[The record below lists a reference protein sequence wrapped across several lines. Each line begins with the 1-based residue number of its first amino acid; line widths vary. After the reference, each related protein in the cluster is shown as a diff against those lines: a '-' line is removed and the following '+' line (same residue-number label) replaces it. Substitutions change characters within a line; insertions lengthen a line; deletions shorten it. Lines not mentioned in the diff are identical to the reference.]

1 MSEDPKTEE
10 LRIGQEE
17 RERAE
22 GEQAAAAEGDEE
34 TAAHARRAD
43 KAAYLKSKLEQR
55 GEAERTAERDSDS
68 D

>member
-10 LRIGQEE
+10 LRVSQDE
-17 RERAE
+17 RERSE
-22 GEQAAAAEGDEE
+22 TDRAAAAEGDEE
-34 TAAHARRAD
+34 TATHVRRAD

-55 GEAERTAERDSDS
+55 GEAERAADRDSDS

>member
-10 LRIGQEE
+10 LRVAQNE

-22 GEQAAAAEGDEE
+22 VEQAGAAEGDEE
-34 TAAHARRAD
+34 TATHTRRAD
-43 KAAYLKSKLEQR
+43 KAAYLKSKLEER
-55 GEAERTAERDSDS
+55 GESERVADRDSDS